1 LIDYNYICSG
11 LLRTLLRHRMIFTI
25 ISVHSNILIQT
36 FFVKSLIELW
46 TNFIGFLQLHYRSV
60 LNSLILQTLRDMIKF
75 IIMTF
80 LQYYR

>member
-1 LIDYNYICSG
+1 
-11 LLRTLLRHRMIFTI
+11 MIFTI